1 VKIVRSSAT
10 NATIAAIIRHLAA
23 TAYSDRPSCGLTD
36 RFVEFAWWLHY
47 AQPDGRLNFGGQ
59 RSSLM
64 LMRYL
69 NAMTLGICVSVA
81 AHPAEPPA
89 ELTVSRDDNYLTIH
103 GERLPGGQLRVH

>member
-1 VKIVRSSAT
+1 
-10 NATIAAIIRHLAA
+10 
-23 TAYSDRPSCGLTD
+23 
-36 RFVEFAWWLHY
+36 
-47 AQPDGRLNFGGQ
+47 
-59 RSSLM
+59 M

-81 AHPAEPPA
+81 AHAAEPPA